1 APPQGGPGHGA
12 YPNGPGRPTN
22 QYLAPGVPDAPPDP
36 GNYAV
41 SAPWQGASGQ
51 SFGQSSG
58 GYVGGFV
65 GTPSRGRGR
74 AVLIVI
80 GIVLVIAA
88 IGFAAWR
95 LSRPPANNDGRAID
109 NVEVTPNNGG
119 AYVVTVPGG
128 LADPEDVEFRV
139 IDPGA
144 GDPVGADD
152 DVTISTD
159 YSGWYDQIEITLN
172 PTETLSYGAE
182 VTMPRDD
189 LIDAVGD
196 DVPDL
201 REGMILLVA
210 APEAYFVNVAPQLE
224 VNSSSAQLVLILIVE
239 S

>member
-1 APPQGGPGHGA
+1 M
-12 YPNGPGRPTN
+12 
-22 QYLAPGVPDAPPDP
+22 PDAPPDP